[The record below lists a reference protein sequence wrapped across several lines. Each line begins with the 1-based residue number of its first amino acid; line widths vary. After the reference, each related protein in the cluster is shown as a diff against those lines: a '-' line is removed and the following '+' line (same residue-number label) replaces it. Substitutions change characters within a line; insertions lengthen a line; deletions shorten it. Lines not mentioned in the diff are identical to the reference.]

1 MSLGE
6 VMTYA
11 HDVPPAPAS
20 TRTAPSP
27 QDATAPSE
35 TTTATTARAPRAR
48 GTGAPTLAADLRGAL
63 MLSVRRIRA
72 ERPDDALP
80 DHQYS
85 VLALLDRLGPSTPG
99 ALADAEHVQ
108 PPTMTRTIA
117 ALVEGGVV
125 AKEPHPQD
133 GRQVL
138 VRTTDDGKALLQA
151 TRRRRDEWLTRRL
164 AGLDAHERAVLAE
177 AATILRRV
185 VAP

>member
-1 MSLGE
+1 MRTRDGACPCSIS
-6 VMTYA
+6 
-11 HDVPPAPAS
+11 HPATAS
-20 TRTAPSP
+20 TNGVGPQTNTRGSSAAGMTAS
-27 QDATAPSE
+27 
-35 TTTATTARAPRAR
+35 
-48 GTGAPTLAADLRGAL
+48 
-63 MLSVRRIRA
+63 RRRSA
-72 ERPDDALP
+72 VSRP
-80 DHQYS
+80 
-85 VLALLDRLGPSTPG
+85 GG
-99 ALADAEHVQ
+99 IADAGHVQ
-108 PPTMTRTIA
+108 PPTRTRTIG
-117 ALVEGGVV
+117 ALVAAGVV

>member
-20 TRTAPSP
+20 TRPAPSP
-27 QDATAPSE
+27 QDATPSSD
-35 TTTATTARAPRAR
+35 TPAATTARAPRAR

-117 ALVEGGVV
+117 ALVESGVV